1 MSIYDE
7 VLSFI
12 EAPRKESFEPLALE
26 VFRYQFSHVAPYR
39 KYCVQRGI
47 TAEAVRALYEVP
59 PISTVAFK
67 YARLESCVAPSPA
80 ARLFLTSG
88 TTAGKD
94 SRGRHMVV
102 RPEIYRVSALTQL
115 RRMLFPDGARM
126 PILALHPTA
135 ERMPES
141 SLSQMISWCIEEFAT
156 SPTLCAGTRHGIE
169 TATAIEFLN
178 GMERR
183 GEPVCILGTTA
194 SIAGLF
200 EAMRTRKIA
209 LHLPSGSRVMD
220 TGGAKGQIT
229 PLSAEAMVSGSELML
244 GISEPFVINEYGMTE
259 MCSQLYD
266 ATTFNSSDDSPPD
279 RRIKLPPPWLRPVA
293 LDPVNLEP
301 VDDGEVGLLS
311 FFDLANVGSVSAL
324 MTEDFGVTE
333 NGAVR
338 VVGRAAAGD
347 PRGCALAI
355 EEFVERDAARVAR

>member
-47 TAEAVRALYEVP
+47 TAEAVRALCEVP

-67 YARLESCVAPSPA
+67 YARLESSVAPSPA

-88 TTAGKD
+88 TSAGKD
-94 SRGRHMVV
+94 GRGRHVVV
-102 RPEIYRVSALTQL
+102 RPEIYRVSALTHL

-126 PILALHPTA
+126 PILALHPTVA
-135 ERMPES
+135 RMPES
-141 SLSQMISWCIEEFAT
+141 SLSQMISWCIEEFGA
-156 SPTLCAGTRHGIE
+156 SPSLCTATRHGIE
-169 TATAIEFLN
+169 TEIAVEFLI

-183 GEPVCILGTTA
+183 GAPVCILGTTA
-194 SIAGLF
+194 SFAALF
-200 EAMRTRKIA
+200 EAMRTQRIV
-209 LHLPSGSRVMD
+209 LHLSSGSRLMD

-229 PLSAEAMVSGSELML
+229 PLSAEAMVSGSELMF
-244 GISEPFVINEYGMTE
+244 GIPEPFVINEYGMTE

-301 VDDGEVGLLS
+301 VDDGGRGLLS

-324 MTEDFGVTE
+324 MTEDFGVIE
-333 NGAVR
+333 HGAVR
-338 VVGRAAAGD
+338 VLGRADAGG

-355 EEFVERDAARVAR
+355 EEFAERDAARGAR

>member
-12 EAPRKESFEPLALE
+12 EAPCKESFEPLALE

-39 KYCVQRGI
+39 EYCVQRGVRP
-47 TAEAVRALYEVP
+47 EAVHSLDQVP
-59 PISTVAFK
+59 AISTVAFK
-67 YARLESCVAPSPA
+67 YARLESCEAPSPT
-80 ARLFLTSG
+80 ARLFRTSG

-94 SRGRHMVV
+94 GRGRHMVV
-102 RPEIYRVSALTQL
+102 RPEIYRVSALTHL
-115 RRMLFPDGARM
+115 RRMLFPDGVRL

-135 ERMPES
+135 DRMPES
-141 SLSQMISWCIEEFAT
+141 SLSQMISWCIEEFGMPPA
-156 SPTLCAGTRHGIE
+156 LCAATRHGIE
-169 TATAIEFLN
+169 TATAVEFLV
-178 GMERR
+178 GMERS
-183 GEPVCILGTTA
+183 GAPVCILGTTA
-194 SIAGLF
+194 SFAALF

-209 LHLPSGSRVMD
+209 LHLPSGSRLMD

-229 PLSAEAMVSGSELML
+229 PLSAEAMVSASELML
-244 GISEPFVINEYGMTE
+244 GIREPFVINEYGMTE

-293 LDPVNLEP
+293 LDPVNLEQ
-301 VDDGEVGLLS
+301 VDEGGLLA

-324 MTEDFGVTE
+324 MTEDFGVIE
-333 NGAVR
+333 DGAVR
-338 VVGRAAAGD
+338 VLGRAAAGG

-355 EEFVERDAARVAR
+355 EEFAERDATRGAR

>member
-39 KYCVQRGI
+39 EYCLQRGM
-47 TAEAVRALYEVP
+47 TAEAVHALYQIP
-59 PISTVAFK
+59 AISTVAFK
-67 YARLESCVAPSPA
+67 YARLESSEAPSPA

-94 SRGRHMVV
+94 GRGRHMVV
-102 RPEIYRVSALTQL
+102 RPEIYRVSALTHL
-115 RRMLFPDGARM
+115 RHMLFPDRARM
-126 PILALHPTA
+126 SIVALHPTA
-135 ERMPES
+135 DRMPDS
-141 SLSQMISWCIEEFAT
+141 SLSQMISWCIEEFGT
-156 SPTLCAGTRHGIE
+156 SPTLCAANRHGIE
-169 TATAIEFLN
+169 AATAIEFLS

-183 GEPVCILGTTA
+183 GAPVCILGTTA
-194 SIAGLF
+194 SFAALF

-209 LHLPSGSRVMD
+209 LPSGSRVMD
-220 TGGAKGQIT
+220 TGGAKGQSS
-229 PLSAEAMVSGSELML
+229 PLSAEAMVSESERML
-244 GISEPFVINEYGMTE
+244 GIPGPLVINEYGMTE

-266 ATTFNSSDDSPPD
+266 ATTFNSSYDSPPD

-324 MTEDFGVTE
+324 MTEDFGVIE

-338 VVGRAAAGD
+338 VLGRSAAGD

-355 EEFVERDAARVAR
+355 QEFAERDAARGAR

>member
-1 MSIYDE
+1 MSIYND

-12 EAPRKESFEPLALE
+12 EAPREESFQPLALE
-26 VFRYQFSHVAPYR
+26 VFRHQFSHVAPYR

-47 TAEAVRALYEVP
+47 TPDAVRSLDQVP
-59 PISTVAFK
+59 AISTVAFK

-94 SRGRHMVV
+94 GRGRHMVV
-102 RPEIYRVSALTQL
+102 RPEIYGVSALTHL

-135 ERMPES
+135 DRMPES
-141 SLSQMISWCIEEFAT
+141 SLSQMISWCIQEFGT
-156 SPTLCAGTRHGIE
+156 SPTLCAATRHGIE
-169 TATAIEFLN
+169 IATAIEFLN
-178 GMERR
+178 GMERS
-183 GEPVCILGTTA
+183 GAPVCILGTTA
-194 SIAGLF
+194 SFAALF

-209 LHLPSGSRVMD
+209 LHLASGSRVMD
-220 TGGAKGQIT
+220 TGGAKGQIA
-229 PLSAEAMVSGSELML
+229 PLSAEAMVSESELML
-244 GISEPFVINEYGMTE
+244 GIPGPFVINEYGMTE

-266 ATTFNSSDDSPPD
+266 ATTFNSSDDSRPD

-293 LDPVNLEP
+293 LDPVSLEP
-301 VDDGEVGLLS
+301 VDHGGIGLLS

-324 MTEDFGVTE
+324 MTEDFGVIE

-338 VVGRAAAGD
+338 VLGRAAAGD

-355 EEFVERDAARVAR
+355 EEFTERASES

>member
-12 EAPRKESFEPLALE
+12 EAPREESFEPLALE

-39 KYCVQRGI
+39 EYCVQRGV
-47 TAEAVRALYEVP
+47 TSEAVHSLDQVP
-59 PISTVAFK
+59 AISTVAFK
-67 YARLESCVAPSPA
+67 YARLESCAAPSPA

-88 TTAGKD
+88 TTAGKGD
-94 SRGRHMVV
+94 RGRHMVI
-102 RPEIYRVSALTQL
+102 RPEIYRASALTHL

-126 PILALHPTA
+126 PIIALHPTTD
-135 ERMPES
+135 RMPES
-141 SLSQMISWCIEEFAT
+141 SLSQMISWCIEKFGT
-156 SPTLCAGTRHGIE
+156 SPTLCAATRRGIE

-183 GEPVCILGTTA
+183 GAPVCILGTTA
-194 SIAGLF
+194 SFAALF
-200 EAMRTRKIA
+200 EAMRTRKIV
-209 LHLPSGSRVMD
+209 LHLPSGSRLMD

-229 PLSAEAMVSGSELML
+229 PLSAEAMVSRSEVML
-244 GISEPFVINEYGMTE
+244 GIPEPFVVNEYGMTE

-266 ATTFNSSDDSPPD
+266 ATTFNSSDDSPPN
-279 RRIKLPPPWLRPVA
+279 RRSKLPPPWLRPVA

-301 VDDGEVGLLS
+301 VNEGEIGLLS
-311 FFDLANVGSVSAL
+311 FFDLANAGSVSAL
-324 MTEDFGVTE
+324 MTEDLGVIE

-338 VVGRAAAGD
+338 VLGRAAGGD

-355 EEFVERDAARVAR
+355 EEFASAR

>member
-12 EAPRKESFEPLALE
+12 EAPHQESFEPLALE

-39 KYCVQRGI
+39 EYCVQRGI
-47 TAEAVRALYEVP
+47 TAEGVNSLDQVP
-59 PISTVAFK
+59 AISTVAFK
-67 YARLESCVAPSPA
+67 YARLESSEALSPP

-94 SRGRHMVV
+94 GRGRHMVV
-102 RPEIYRVSALTQL
+102 HPEIYRVSALTHL
-115 RRMLFPDGARM
+115 RRMLFPDGARIPM
-126 PILALHPTA
+126 LALHPTVD
-135 ERMPES
+135 RMPES
-141 SLSQMISWCIEEFAT
+141 SLSQMISWCIVEFGT
-156 SPTLCAGTRHGIE
+156 RPTLCAATRHEIASE
-169 TATAIEFLN
+169 LAIEFLN
-178 GMERR
+178 EMAMFSK
-183 GEPVCILGTTA
+183 PVCILGTTA
-194 SIAGLF
+194 SFAALF
-200 EAMRTRKIA
+200 EAMRARKIV

-244 GISEPFVINEYGMTE
+244 GIPEPFVINEYGMTE

-279 RRIKLPPPWLRPVA
+279 WRIKLPPPWLRPVA

-301 VDDGEVGLLS
+301 VDDGGIGLLS

-324 MTEDFGVTE
+324 MTEDFGVIE

-338 VVGRAAAGD
+338 VLGRAAAGD

-355 EEFVERDAARVAR
+355 EEFAKRDAVRGAR